1 MLALL
6 IVLTFLVAVTIDHL
20 LTRKPILVKAETAP
34 LEEAAPR
41 PRLVPAVVGGFK
53 LPDNLRYHPG
63 HTWAVAE
70 SSDLVRVG
78 IDDFAAKVGGT
89 ITKIDVP
96 QRGHWVRQGQRIIAM
111 HHDGREVDLVSPVE
125 GTVIDINQR
134 ALENPALAQSDPYGD
149 GWLLTVNS
157 PDAPTNFRNLLGGS
171 LARRWMDEAA
181 GRLRAFATQTPAL
194 VAQDGGVVVNNV
206 IEQLP
211 DADWQTMTR
220 ELFLA

>member
-1 MLALL
+1 MLALM

-20 LTRKPILVKAETAP
+20 LTRKPIPIKAETPAETP
-34 LEEAAPR
+34 APR
-41 PRLVPAVVGGFK
+41 PRLVPAVVAGFK

-70 SSDLVRVG
+70 SADLVRVG
-78 IDDFAAKVGGT
+78 IDDFAARIAGT
-89 ITKIDVP
+89 PKKIDLP
-96 QRGHWVRQGQRIIAM
+96 KRGNWIRQGQRIFAM
-111 HHDGREVDLVSPVE
+111 HHDGREIDLVSPVE
-125 GTVIDINQR
+125 GTVVDINER
-134 ALENPALAQSDPYGD
+134 AIENPQLAQSDPYGD

-171 LARRWMDEAA
+171 VARRWMDDAA
-181 GRLRAFATQTPAL
+181 ARLRAFATQTPAL

-206 IEQLP
+206 VDQLP
-211 DADWQTMTR
+211 DADWQSMTR